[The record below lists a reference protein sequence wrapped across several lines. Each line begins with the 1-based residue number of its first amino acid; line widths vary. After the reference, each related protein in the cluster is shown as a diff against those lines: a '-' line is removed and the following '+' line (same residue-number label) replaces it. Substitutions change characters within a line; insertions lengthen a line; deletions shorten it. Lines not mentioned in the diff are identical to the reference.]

1 MSLQSFYGK
10 ENMNPNRKGKNTSQE
25 QQYSTRILLRRF
37 VPYYRP
43 YLGTLALDL
52 FCAALTTVCELVL
65 PMMIRQ
71 ITDRGMYRFEELTV
85 PFILRTALIYLLL
98 RIIDVVANYYMADMG
113 HVMGAKLET
122 DMRRDAYG
130 HLQSLSDRYYNN
142 TKVGQI
148 MGRITNDLFDVTEF
162 SHHCPEEFFIAGVKV
177 LVSFVLLSMIDLP
190 LTLIIFAIIPVMLF
204 VCIRVNH
211 WQRKAFRKQR
221 VQIGELNAR
230 IEDSLLGQRV
240 VKAFANEDVEIRK
253 FEADNQK
260 FLGIKKETYR
270 YMGIFKAV
278 TLIFE
283 GIMYLAVIL
292 AGGLFLYKGRIA
304 PPDLVV
310 YVLYVN
316 MLIASIRR
324 IVEFTEQFQR
334 GMTGIERFLQIMD
347 ADIDI
352 FSYDGAVEM
361 EDPEGEIL
369 FRDVSFEY
377 ADDHTEV
384 LHHLDLTIHPGEKV
398 ALVGPSGGGKTTLC
412 NLIPRFYDISG
423 GSLTIDGREVRDYTL
438 DSLRKNIGIVQQ
450 DVYLFSG
457 TVYDNIIYGR
467 PDASREE
474 VVEAAR
480 KAGAHEF
487 VSALPNGYDTY
498 IGERGVKLSGGQKQR
513 ISIARVFLKDP
524 SIIILDEAT
533 SALDNESEFAV
544 AEALNELAV
553 GRTTIT
559 VAHRL
564 STIRDADRI
573 YVLTDQG
580 IEEQGNHEDLL
591 RQGGLY
597 SRLYRLAERMK

>member
-37 VPYYRP
+37 APYYRP

-71 ITDRGMYRFEELTV
+71 ITDRGMYHFEDLTV

-98 RIIDVVANYYMADMG
+98 RIIDVIANYYMADMG

-130 HLQSLSDRYYNN
+130 HLQNLSDRYYNN

-253 FEADNQK
+253 FEVDNQK

-361 EDPEGEIL
+361 ENPEGEIL

-398 ALVGPSGGGKTTLC
+398 ALVGPSGGGKTTLG